1 VLHPG
6 ADIVAPELDR
16 LGLHQITRFE
26 HRATTAL
33 LRHSKSNEAR
43 YRKTE
48 LRRLLAVQ
56 SHPNIPYGD
65 GESPDLRF
73 LLYENIDYENIDY
86 ENIDGGR
93 SAAANRPEPRP
104 SPRAR
109 IQLPDA
115 EAWNR
120 CALDPSLGPVS
131 LETAP
136 AGEDRR

>member
-1 VLHPG
+1 VRPTWFEVVTFLVLHPG

-56 SHPNIPYGD
+56 SHPNIPHGD

-73 LLYENIDYENIDY
+73 LLYENIDYENID
-86 ENIDGGR
+86 GGR
-93 SAAANRPEPRP
+93 SAASTTRYPLM
-104 SPRAR
+104 SPIAAISSR
-109 IQLPDA
+109 
-115 EAWNR
+115 
-120 CALDPSLGPVS
+120 S
-131 LETAP
+131 
-136 AGEDRR
+136 